1 MERKSETSP
10 EFKELPSPT
19 DIFMVTRFSATDI
32 GGIPSTVRTLT
43 SQWGKMDK
51 SVQAIRPDDD
61 VTTTVGTLSRSEN
74 YRVILHHLDLHSI
87 KFFMSLNDEQRRNC
101 RVFLYQNIDRDSVIR
116 NSKARNGVNE
126 LSEDSLNLINQGVE
140 VRKWICAQAGVQTYA
155 ISTSIFE
162 NTINAQ
168 MVNPTNLHKIHIP
181 IQETHYR
188 NVTPEVIDRRTHDK
202 KFRILCVS
210 RVEPE
215 KGISALF
222 ELQSELSENG
232 NLAIDVAG
240 SSNDQLY
247 MDKMIERAKESNAR
261 CNCKIN
267 FMGQKSTDEL
277 VQIYSNSHILFSPS
291 LIDTWGLSAVEGM
304 AYGLPVVTFPSPG
317 SIEIFSELH
326 EQSGYIAENVA
337 KSATIIRAI
346 SENRDMYKNLSYAS
360 LQNADLYSPQ
370 AIAQDILLKM

>member
-1 MERKSETSP
+1 
-10 EFKELPSPT
+10 
-19 DIFMVTRFSATDI
+19 
-32 GGIPSTVRTLT
+32 
-43 SQWGKMDK
+43 
-51 SVQAIRPDDD
+51 
-61 VTTTVGTLSRSEN
+61 
-74 YRVILHHLDLHSI
+74 
-87 KFFMSLNDEQRRNC
+87 MSLNDEQRRNC